1 MYAIIETGGSQEKV
15 TEGQIIKI
23 DELNLTPNEEI
34 TFEKVKFFTDG
45 ESFDVGQPNLDN
57 VKVAGTVLKQ
67 IAGPKIKIHKFI
79 KRKHS
84 ETRMGHRQKYSLVR
98 ITNITKN

>member
-15 TEGQIIKI
+15 IEGQVIKI
-23 DELNLTPNEEI
+23 DKLNLTPDEEI
-34 TFEKVKFFTDG
+34 TFDKVKFFTDG
-45 ESFDVGQPNLDN
+45 ENIEVGQPNLDS
-57 VKVAGTVLKQ
+57 VKVSGKVLKQ

-79 KRKHS
+79 MRKHS
-84 ETRMGHRQKYSLVR
+84 ATRMGHRQKYSLVR